1 MNIKELCDRYN
12 LNSRK
17 SLYTR
22 LNGLGIKLG
31 KKNNKSYATE
41 EQIALLDQQNEHI
54 KKGGSI
60 ENFEPVK
67 LAEVTVLKDTAS
79 HIHSSTTQHSE
90 SLELQSFES
99 TTQHNSQ
106 LTTQE
111 ELLGDIV
118 AAIASLRAST
128 EGLANKLP
136 PKNPLW
142 YMHELEIAIANN
154 WQLSTSQIKEMIGVK
169 PRGETFK
176 HGCFIFSKCGKI
188 NRESAWRVTK
198 ETDNNSS
205 KL

>member
-1 MNIKELCDRYN
+1 MELSVQQLCDRYGIK
-12 LNSRK
+12 SRK

-41 EQIALLDQQNEHI
+41 EQIALLDEQNEHI

-60 ENFEPVK
+60 DNFEPVK
-67 LAEVTVLKDTAS
+67 LAEVTV
-79 HIHSSTTQHSE
+79 HNPTTQDSANTDISSIAE
-90 SLELQSFES
+90 

-118 AAIASLRAST
+118 AAIAD
-128 EGLANKLP
+128 KLP

-142 YMHELEIAIANN
+142 YMHELELAITSG
-154 WQLSTSQIKEMIGVK
+154 WQLSTSQVEQLIGIK

-188 NRESAWRVTK
+188 SRESAWIVAK
-198 ETDNNSS
+198 ETDNNNA
-205 KL
+205 KV